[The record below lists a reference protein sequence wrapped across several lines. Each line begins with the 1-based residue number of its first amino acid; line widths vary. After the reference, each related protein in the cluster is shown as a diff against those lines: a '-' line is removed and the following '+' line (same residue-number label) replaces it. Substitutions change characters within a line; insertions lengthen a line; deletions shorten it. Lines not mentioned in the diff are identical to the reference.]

1 MSMTEKELADRDAKR
16 DIGAEL
22 LTALEDIRAGR
33 FGRKTTFE
41 ILPDGNGIRRVIER
55 PDGNIEKDEVLQGP
69 RWEMMAA
76 RMTSGLSQSAFA
88 KALGVSKRTLENWEQ
103 GRVEPSGAARRLIAL
118 AARYPDT
125 LERLAL
131 LKSG

>member
-55 PDGNIEKDEVLQGP
+55 PDGNIEKDEDLQGP
-69 RWEMMAA
+69 RW
-76 RMTSGLSQSAFA
+76 
-88 KALGVSKRTLENWEQ
+88 K
-103 GRVEPSGAARRLIAL
+103 
-118 AARYPDT
+118 
-125 LERLAL
+125 
-131 LKSG
+131 

>member
-1 MSMTEKELADRDAKR
+1 MTEKELADRDAKR

-55 PDGNIEKDEVLQGP
+55 LEASPDQN
-69 RWEMMAA
+69 A
-76 RMTSGLSQSAFA
+76 REL
-88 KALGVSKRTLENWEQ
+88 
-103 GRVEPSGAARRLIAL
+103 
-118 AARYPDT
+118 ARYMRM
-125 LERLAL
+125 LSLSSQGA
-131 LKSG
+131 